1 MPHVDHWST
10 SAGPRTLGAV
20 ANGGATPGG
29 VVIPYGGQPAASK
42 RVLDLCLKRSLISK
56 GSSPVVG
63 IDGLSYISSWG
74 RHLFEIP
81 ADRPVHLSVHI
92 QRRAQVGTA
101 SLVLSPQEL
110 ATVDYSAPAYLSY
123 PGSMGPR
130 GTTAAKGA
138 VLQGCLGVVIGLAL
152 LLPFLVLVVGPAIR

>member
-1 MPHVDHWST
+1 M
-10 SAGPRTLGAV
+10 

-29 VVIPYGGQPAASK
+29 PVIPYGGQPAASK
-42 RVLDLCLKRSLISK
+42 RVLDLCLKPSLISK

-63 IDGLSYISSWG
+63 IDGLSYSSSWG

-92 QRRAQVGTA
+92 QRKAKVGTA

-110 ATVDYSAPAYLSY
+110 ATLDYSAPANLSY

-138 VLQGCLGVVIGLAL
+138 VLQSCLLVGLAISLAL
-152 LLPFLVLVVGPAIR
+152 LLLFLVLVVG

>member
-1 MPHVDHWST
+1 M
-10 SAGPRTLGAV
+10 

-42 RVLDLCLKRSLISK
+42 RVLDFCLKPSLISK

-63 IDGLSYISSWG
+63 IDGLSYSSSWG

-92 QRRAQVGTA
+92 QRQAQVGTA

-110 ATVDYSAPAYLSY
+110 AMLDYSAPANLSY

-138 VLQGCLGVVIGLAL
+138 VLQGCLLGGLAVSLAL
-152 LLPFLVLVVGPAIR
+152 LLLVLVLVVG